1 MSSTQEFLS
10 TNNNK
15 KLENID
21 CRYMLDNRKHYY
33 LASNKDSVQ
42 TLLEKQKEDLTI
54 FLTSLKF
61 EYNNLIRER
70 NIIIQNTNDL
80 DLKMNTIKLSDKKSN
95 RVLNKVRSQNDILKD
110 SITNMNQN
118 IYELQF
124 EQKTLKNIL
133 KRVKNDITVIE
144 KQCNMYNDQGTLLDK
159 EITKHKM
166 ESNNILLN
174 KNNVY
179 GKILDQKTK
188 NLYDKNEY
196 DLQIQYYRTIIDQKK
211 GYILAQDERKQK
223 QRELE
228 TQEKKNTSD
237 KLEVEGRK
245 KLLLLKL
252 INNYYEKK
260 MELLLHNDE
269 KIERVFQEIKYITGT
284 QDLNKISEDI
294 LNKNKEYEFKVKQVY
309 HKEQYLNQLKM
320 EIKELEKKLDNI
332 YKNDGVIFDELSK
345 NSKKHLEDK
354 ERELIEKEEEE
365 KLKLKN
371 YQEINNKV
379 TVSYNKLIE
388 NIDKLY
394 DDMLKWTNQN
404 NNNDDIKYLTTL
416 ENSENDEREYLKLK
430 NFLIN
435 SQKKLDVLLL
445 CHNKKEFEQ
454 LMANKGKKINLNLDN
469 NFNNIRDKFKLQP
482 KVLHRQ
488 FSDVMVTSSTLTK
501 LSNNQN
507 LSKYSILKKIKAPK
521 VSNKVLNERK
531 IQENIFNNF
540 LKEYKQ
546 KRNEELGLDIK
557 GKD

>member
-1 MSSTQEFLS
+1 MTSSQEFLS

-15 KLENID
+15 KLENVE

-159 EITKHKM
+159 EITKHKI

-309 HKEQYLNQLKM
+309 HKEKYLNQLKM

-404 NNNDDIKYLTTL
+404 NNNDDIKYLTSL

-521 VSNKVLNERK
+521 VSNKVLNEEKFKK
-531 IQENIFNNF
+531 IFLIIF
-540 LKEYKQ
+540 
-546 KRNEELGLDIK
+546 
-557 GKD
+557 

>member
-404 NNNDDIKYLTTL
+404 NNNDDIKYLTSL

>member
-1 MSSTQEFLS
+1 MTSSQEFLS

-15 KLENID
+15 KLENVE

-269 KIERVFQEIKYITGT
+269 KIERIFQEIKYITGT

-309 HKEQYLNQLKM
+309 HKEKYLNQLKM

-345 NSKKHLEDK
+345 NSKKYLEDK

-416 ENSENDEREYLKLK
+416 ENSENDEKEYLKLK

-521 VSNKVLNERK
+521 ISNKVLNERK

>member
-1 MSSTQEFLS
+1 MTSNEEFLS

-15 KLENID
+15 NLENIE

-309 HKEQYLNQLKM
+309 HKEKYLNQLKM

-404 NNNDDIKYLTTL
+404 NNNDDIKYLTSL
-416 ENSENDEREYLKLK
+416 EN
-430 NFLIN
+430 
-435 SQKKLDVLLL
+435 
-445 CHNKKEFEQ
+445 
-454 LMANKGKKINLNLDN
+454 
-469 NFNNIRDKFKLQP
+469 
-482 KVLHRQ
+482 
-488 FSDVMVTSSTLTK
+488 
-501 LSNNQN
+501 
-507 LSKYSILKKIKAPK
+507 
-521 VSNKVLNERK
+521 
-531 IQENIFNNF
+531 
-540 LKEYKQ
+540 
-546 KRNEELGLDIK
+546 
-557 GKD
+557 

>member
-1 MSSTQEFLS
+1 
-10 TNNNK
+10 
-15 KLENID
+15 
-21 CRYMLDNRKHYY
+21 
-33 LASNKDSVQ
+33 
-42 TLLEKQKEDLTI
+42 
-54 FLTSLKF
+54 
-61 EYNNLIRER
+61 
-70 NIIIQNTNDL
+70 
-80 DLKMNTIKLSDKKSN
+80 
-95 RVLNKVRSQNDILKD
+95 
-110 SITNMNQN
+110 
-118 IYELQF
+118 
-124 EQKTLKNIL
+124 
-133 KRVKNDITVIE
+133 
-144 KQCNMYNDQGTLLDK
+144 MYNDQGTLLDK

-309 HKEQYLNQLKM
+309 HKEKYLNQLKM

-404 NNNDDIKYLTTL
+404 NNNDDIKYLTSL

>member
-1 MSSTQEFLS
+1 MTSNEEFLS

-15 KLENID
+15 NLGNIE

-70 NIIIQNTNDL
+70 NIIIQKTDDL

-133 KRVKNDITVIE
+133 KRVKNDISVIE
-144 KQCNMYNDQGTLLDK
+144 KQCNMYNDQSTLLDK

-309 HKEQYLNQLKM
+309 HKEKYLNQLKM

-404 NNNDDIKYLTTL
+404 NNNDDIKYLTSL

>member
-1 MSSTQEFLS
+1 MTSSQEFLS

-15 KLENID
+15 KLENVE

-269 KIERVFQEIKYITGT
+269 KIERIFQEIKYITGT

-294 LNKNKEYEFKVKQVY
+294 LNKNKEYEFRVKQVY
-309 HKEQYLNQLKM
+309 HKEKYLNQLKM
-320 EIKELEKKLDNI
+320 EIKELEKKLNNI

-345 NSKKHLEDK
+345 NSKKYLEDK
-354 ERELIEKEEEE
+354 EKELIEKEEEE
-365 KLKLKN
+365 KLKLKY

-404 NNNDDIKYLTTL
+404 NNNDDIKYLTSL

-521 VSNKVLNERK
+521 ISNKVLNERK

>member
-1 MSSTQEFLS
+1 MTSSQEFLS

-15 KLENID
+15 KLENVE

-294 LNKNKEYEFKVKQVY
+294 LNKNKEYEFRVKQVY
-309 HKEQYLNQLKM
+309 HKEKYLNQLKM

-345 NSKKHLEDK
+345 NSKKYLEDK

-404 NNNDDIKYLTTL
+404 NNNDDIKYLTSL

>member
-1 MSSTQEFLS
+1 MTSSQEFLS

-15 KLENID
+15 KLENVE

-309 HKEQYLNQLKM
+309 HKEKYLNQLKM

-404 NNNDDIKYLTTL
+404 NNNDDIKYLTSL

-521 VSNKVLNERK
+521 ISNKVLNERK

>member
-1 MSSTQEFLS
+1 MSSSQEFLS

-294 LNKNKEYEFKVKQVY
+294 LNKNKEYEFRVKQVY
-309 HKEQYLNQLKM
+309 HKEKYLNQLKM

-345 NSKKHLEDK
+345 NSKKYLEDK

-469 NFNNIRDKFKLQP
+469 NFNNIRDKFKMQP

-488 FSDVMVTSSTLTK
+488 FSDAMVTSSTLTK
-501 LSNNQN
+501 ISNNQN

-521 VSNKVLNERK
+521 ISNKVLNERK

>member
-1 MSSTQEFLS
+1 MTSSQEFLS

-15 KLENID
+15 KLENIE

-269 KIERVFQEIKYITGT
+269 KIERIFQEIKYITGT
-284 QDLNKISEDI
+284 QDLNKI
-294 LNKNKEYEFKVKQVY
+294 
-309 HKEQYLNQLKM
+309 
-320 EIKELEKKLDNI
+320 
-332 YKNDGVIFDELSK
+332 
-345 NSKKHLEDK
+345 
-354 ERELIEKEEEE
+354 
-365 KLKLKN
+365 
-371 YQEINNKV
+371 
-379 TVSYNKLIE
+379 
-388 NIDKLY
+388 
-394 DDMLKWTNQN
+394 
-404 NNNDDIKYLTTL
+404 
-416 ENSENDEREYLKLK
+416 
-430 NFLIN
+430 
-435 SQKKLDVLLL
+435 
-445 CHNKKEFEQ
+445 
-454 LMANKGKKINLNLDN
+454 
-469 NFNNIRDKFKLQP
+469 
-482 KVLHRQ
+482 
-488 FSDVMVTSSTLTK
+488 
-501 LSNNQN
+501 
-507 LSKYSILKKIKAPK
+507 
-521 VSNKVLNERK
+521 
-531 IQENIFNNF
+531 
-540 LKEYKQ
+540 
-546 KRNEELGLDIK
+546 
-557 GKD
+557 

>member
-1 MSSTQEFLS
+1 
-10 TNNNK
+10 
-15 KLENID
+15 
-21 CRYMLDNRKHYY
+21 
-33 LASNKDSVQ
+33 
-42 TLLEKQKEDLTI
+42 
-54 FLTSLKF
+54 
-61 EYNNLIRER
+61 
-70 NIIIQNTNDL
+70 
-80 DLKMNTIKLSDKKSN
+80 
-95 RVLNKVRSQNDILKD
+95 
-110 SITNMNQN
+110 
-118 IYELQF
+118 
-124 EQKTLKNIL
+124 
-133 KRVKNDITVIE
+133 
-144 KQCNMYNDQGTLLDK
+144 
-159 EITKHKM
+159 
-166 ESNNILLN
+166 
-174 KNNVY
+174 
-179 GKILDQKTK
+179 
-188 NLYDKNEY
+188 
-196 DLQIQYYRTIIDQKK
+196 
-211 GYILAQDERKQK
+211 
-223 QRELE
+223 
-228 TQEKKNTSD
+228 
-237 KLEVEGRK
+237 
-245 KLLLLKL
+245 
-252 INNYYEKK
+252 

-294 LNKNKEYEFKVKQVY
+294 LNKNKEYEFRVKQVY
-309 HKEQYLNQLKM
+309 HKEKYLNQLKM

-345 NSKKHLEDK
+345 NSKKYLEDK

-404 NNNDDIKYLTTL
+404 NNNDDIKYLTSL

-469 NFNNIRDKFKLQP
+469 NFNNIRDKFKMQP

-488 FSDVMVTSSTLTK
+488 FSDAMVTSSTLTK

-521 VSNKVLNERK
+521 ISNKVLNERK